1 MSNNNIRTLVVIDPA
16 IKDFDI
22 LAKSISEG
30 IIPQA
35 EAIILQPNRKEVEQI
50 TFAIQK
56 CIQLSDIH
64 IISQASPGCLYLGN
78 SFVSVHNFNCYAA
91 QLKKW
96 SVRNIFL
103 YGTNLGAEE
112 IGKKFILR
120 LYKATGANISTLLS
134 TWEIHTQV
142 GIGIWNTIKY
152 TSIKPEFVALTT

>member
-1 MSNNNIRTLVVIDPA
+1 MSNNSIRTLVVIDPA
-16 IKDFDI
+16 IKDFHV
-22 LAKSISEG
+22 LVKRISEG

-50 TFAIQK
+50 TCAIQK
-56 CIQLSDIH
+56 FIQISDIH

-78 SFVSVHNFNCYAA
+78 SCLSVHNFNYYRA
-91 QLKKW
+91 QLKNW
-96 SVRNIFL
+96 SVSNIFL

-120 LYKATGANISTLLS
+120 LYKATGANISTLFS
-134 TWEIHTQV
+134 TWGIDTQV

-152 TSIKPEFVALTT
+152 TSIKPELVALTT